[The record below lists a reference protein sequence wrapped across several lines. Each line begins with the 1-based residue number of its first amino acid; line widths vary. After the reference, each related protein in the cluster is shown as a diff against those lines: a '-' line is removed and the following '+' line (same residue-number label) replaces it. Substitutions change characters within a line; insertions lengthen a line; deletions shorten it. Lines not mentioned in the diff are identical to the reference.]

1 MLSWQKEGGQGVILK
16 MVDLREIEGVLA
28 QFTCEFEICWV
39 KVKIKNSIL
48 KPKEFYKNLVVIF
61 IPTFKG
67 LILK

>member
-1 MLSWQKEGGQGVILK
+1 
-16 MVDLREIEGVLA
+16 MVDLREIEAVLA

-61 IPTFKG
+61 IPTLKV
-67 LILK
+67 LILKY